1 MQILYTDPHPIY
13 RLYILY
19 SSRSGHEANCKHYP
33 PIGRF
38 VSFFSISSFSSSW
51 FHFHPT
57 PPPSPARL
65 HRLHRRHLLLLLRL
79 LLLEFI
85 FLINNHSKK
94 EKEHDKKRERER
106 ERERGRE
113 REGEAQLIQR
123 IIKRRRG
130 RPLQDLE
137 ELLQFDHQRPVGL
150 RQVFTEVLFASVD
163 RLSANLLF
171 PSLPIKQ
178 KITSPTLIPISHVVQ
193 ADS

>member
-113 REGEAQLIQR
+113 RERERRNWFNESSSGAGDALYRISKSFFSSTTSAQSVFVRSSRKYSLQASIDSRLICCFHHCQSNR
-123 IIKRRRG
+123 K
-130 RPLQDLE
+130 
-137 ELLQFDHQRPVGL
+137 
-150 RQVFTEVLFASVD
+150 
-163 RLSANLLF
+163 
-171 PSLPIKQ
+171 
-178 KITSPTLIPISHVVQ
+178 
-193 ADS
+193 